1 MKETTGKN
9 VETIK
14 MVDRALTVLD
24 MLRFEREGLGVNEI
38 AKLCGFSPSTTFR
51 ILKTLEL
58 GGWVFQFSDKRYIA
72 GEKLSFVLEKNNLY
86 LALKD
91 VASFVM
97 GRYSKKYNQAMN
109 LIVREGAQCYI
120 LQQSRT
126 DSLMDYIPPLYS
138 RLPFYA
144 SSGGKILLS
153 ELPDCLVDEI
163 INSTQMIQLTRHTI
177 TDPEQFRQELRKV
190 AKQGYAMDYKESA
203 ENGSCIA
210 VPVRDNEG
218 TIIASLSFSGF
229 IGITDKT
236 TLFPYIPALKDA
248 STEISQSL
256 YHCWER

>member
-1 MKETTGKN
+1 MEKTTGKT

-24 MLRFEREGLGVNEI
+24 MLRFERKGLGVNEI
-38 AKLCGFSPSTTFR
+38 AKQCGFSPSTTFR

-58 GGWVFQFSDKRYIA
+58 NGWVFQFSDKRYIA
-72 GEKLSFVLEKNNLY
+72 GEKLSFVLEKNNLF

-97 GRYSKKYNQAMN
+97 RRYSKKHNKAMN
-109 LIVREGAQCYI
+109 LMVREAARCYI

-138 RLPFYA
+138 ELPFYA

-153 ELPDCLVDEI
+153 ELPNSLVGEI
-163 INSTQMIQLTRHTI
+163 INSTQMLQLTKHTI
-177 TDPEQFRQELRKV
+177 TDAEQFRDELRTV
-190 AKQGYAMDYKESA
+190 VKQGYAVDYKESA

-229 IGITDKT
+229 IGNTDET
-236 TLFPYIPALKDA
+236 TLLQYIPALKDA

-256 YHCWER
+256 YQCWER